1 MAVGKTLIG
10 LCTKH
15 NPIIFFLLL
24 SASCGHNQKVSS
36 SKVTIIWKDDR
47 AVAISILQPFPSI
60 TEQDSVRK
68 FLSVRLTD
76 SIMQPA
82 ILGEYK
88 IKGDEIIFEPLIA
101 FTHGL
106 HYEMFLKNKRIAE
119 IKIPEID
126 SAEAPALLAVYP
138 TQDTLP
144 YNLLKVYLHFSK
156 PMREGQSLKYITV
169 LKNNKDTVPDVFLE
183 LQPELWN
190 AEGTTLTL
198 WLDPGRIKRDLQ
210 PNKLLGVP
218 LQQGEHY
225 VLLFSD
231 QWKDIHGARLTKAY
245 SKNFIV
251 TIRDGL
257 SPNPYKWKIHTP
269 QAGTVDPMEID
280 FTEPLDKMLINDALN
295 IVDEKGAVITGRLQ
309 TTDEER
315 KCLFKPNEP
324 WIAGRYFIE
333 IETR

>member
-183 LQPELWN
+183 LQPE
-190 AEGTTLTL
+190 
-198 WLDPGRIKRDLQ
+198 
-210 PNKLLGVP
+210 
-218 LQQGEHY
+218 
-225 VLLFSD
+225 
-231 QWKDIHGARLTKAY
+231 
-245 SKNFIV
+245 
-251 TIRDGL
+251 
-257 SPNPYKWKIHTP
+257 
-269 QAGTVDPMEID
+269 
-280 FTEPLDKMLINDALN
+280 
-295 IVDEKGAVITGRLQ
+295 
-309 TTDEER
+309 
-315 KCLFKPNEP
+315 
-324 WIAGRYFIE
+324 
-333 IETR
+333 